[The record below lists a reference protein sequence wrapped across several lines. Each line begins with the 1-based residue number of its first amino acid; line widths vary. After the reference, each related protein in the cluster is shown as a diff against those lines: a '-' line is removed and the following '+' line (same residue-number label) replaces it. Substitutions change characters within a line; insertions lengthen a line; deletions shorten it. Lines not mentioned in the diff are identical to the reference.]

1 MWVSKTKACFWK
13 TTFLFSREKQF
24 VMLFFKRSF
33 TFYIR
38 ENDLVIIFWMLLI
51 KFYLRWYKIKFNQTR
66 ILSPWSVS
74 KKILESA
81 NIDLSL
87 SGSKKLFNFQTWWMV
102 ISDQFIFRTKRL
114 ELFPPPRSV
123 VQVERRGAAL
133 QSYKWHNAYLCF
145 THLVSDPHILD
156 FMQKNWFFATY
167 SDFLIFISFPPN
179 VVELVYFKLWI
190 LLDKIIL
197 VWNIKGLHH

>member
-1 MWVSKTKACFWK
+1 MRVSKTKACFWK
-13 TTFLFSREKQF
+13 TTFLFSWEKQF
-24 VMLFFKRSF
+24 VMLFFKISF

-38 ENDLVIIFWMLLI
+38 ENDLVIVFWMLLI

-74 KKILESA
+74 KKMLESA

-114 ELFPPPRSV
+114 ELFPPPQVSSTGGKKRSS
-123 VQVERRGAAL
+123 AAVL
-133 QSYKWHNAYLCF
+133 QMTS
-145 THLVSDPHILD
+145 LV
-156 FMQKNWFFATY
+156 
-167 SDFLIFISFPPN
+167 FPTRT
-179 VVELVYFKLWI
+179 F
-190 LLDKIIL
+190 
-197 VWNIKGLHH
+197 